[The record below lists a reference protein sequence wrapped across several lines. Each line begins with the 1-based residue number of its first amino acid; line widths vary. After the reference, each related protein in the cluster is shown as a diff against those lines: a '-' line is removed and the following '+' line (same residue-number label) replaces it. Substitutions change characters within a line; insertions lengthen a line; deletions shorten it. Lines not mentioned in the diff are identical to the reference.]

1 MNVNTFAAIC
11 IFTSAYSPLALIF
24 TIKDYDFVNKKFNHP
39 SSLITIWAITG
50 LTLLLLYIVIK
61 NIRGGH
67 RVKIKD
73 IEERSNELVNYTIP
87 YMISFYGFDL
97 GKYADILSFI
107 AFMGLMGILTINT
120 QSIFMNPILAI
131 WKYGLYNVQF
141 EENGRLK
148 HGIILT
154 KKELV
159 IDESVEIQK
168 ISRFLYLV
176 TR

>member
-1 MNVNTFAAIC
+1 
-11 IFTSAYSPLALIF
+11 
-24 TIKDYDFVNKKFNHP
+24 
-39 SSLITIWAITG
+39 
-50 LTLLLLYIVIK
+50 
-61 NIRGGH
+61 
-67 RVKIKD
+67 
-73 IEERSNELVNYTIP
+73 
-87 YMISFYGFDL
+87 MISFYGFDL
-97 GKYADILSFI
+97 GKYVDILSFI

>member
-1 MNVNTFAAIC
+1 
-11 IFTSAYSPLALIF
+11 
-24 TIKDYDFVNKKFNHP
+24 
-39 SSLITIWAITG
+39 
-50 LTLLLLYIVIK
+50 
-61 NIRGGH
+61 
-67 RVKIKD
+67 
-73 IEERSNELVNYTIP
+73 
-87 YMISFYGFDL
+87 
-97 GKYADILSFI
+97 
-107 AFMGLMGILTINT
+107 
-120 QSIFMNPILAI
+120 MNPILAI

>member
-87 YMISFYGFDL
+87 YSIYGTDGHFDN
-97 GKYADILSFI
+97 KYPKYIYESHIGYMEIRFI
-107 AFMGLMGILTINT
+107 
-120 QSIFMNPILAI
+120 
-131 WKYGLYNVQF
+131 
-141 EENGRLK
+141 
-148 HGIILT
+148 
-154 KKELV
+154 
-159 IDESVEIQK
+159 
-168 ISRFLYLV
+168 
-176 TR
+176 